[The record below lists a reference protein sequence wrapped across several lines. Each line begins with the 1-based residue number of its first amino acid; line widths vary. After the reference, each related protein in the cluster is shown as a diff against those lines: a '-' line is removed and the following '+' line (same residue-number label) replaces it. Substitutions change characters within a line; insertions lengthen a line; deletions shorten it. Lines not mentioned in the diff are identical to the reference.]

1 MFFRGLVMSRSPRAA
16 SNAAS
21 GWLM

>member
-1 MFFRGLVMSRSPRAA
+1 MFFRGLVMSRGPRAA